1 MKMLSCLTVA
11 GTVPIPI
18 AWNSISAE
26 AAASTSGKM
35 LLPAKR
41 FLTQPVCVCVHPVSF
56 SL

>member
-41 FLTQPVCVCVHPVSF
+41 FLIQSLFVHPVSF